1 MAWRPT
7 PSPLHARLLDT
18 CSLTVLAFSALSSFP
33 DRPLER
39 AWAWGGILRSTRSVL
54 FESRLE
60 PFQVAS
66 EAEAEAGDLRN
77 RRGRS
82 AKCAECAPSL
92 GRVASGSGQSC
103 RELRSLGGLGLQLCP
118 QAVPSAQQ
126 QCLRRRSVC
135 VPELLDVHPCISPSI
150 CITV

>member
-39 AWAWGGILRSTRSVL
+39 AWAWGGVLRSTRSVL

-66 EAEAEAGDLRN
+66 EAEAEAGDLRTA
-77 RRGRS
+77 GGEVLS
-82 AKCAECAPSL
+82 AQSALPPWVGWLLAAAKAVESSAVSVDLACSCA
-92 GRVASGSGQSC
+92 ASRAICSA
-103 RELRSLGGLGLQLCP
+103 
-118 QAVPSAQQ
+118 AVPQKEI
-126 QCLRRRSVC
+126 RC